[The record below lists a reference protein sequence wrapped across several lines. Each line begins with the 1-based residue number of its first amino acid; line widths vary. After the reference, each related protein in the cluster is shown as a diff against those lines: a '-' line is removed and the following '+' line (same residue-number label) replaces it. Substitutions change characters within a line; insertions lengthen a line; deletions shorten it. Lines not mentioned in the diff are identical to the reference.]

1 MASEHITADMIEG
14 SEFPHLAVK
23 YKVQGVPKTIINE
36 THDIVGAQPEAEV
49 AKKILEAIG
58 KQDQETG

>member
-23 YKVQGVPKTIINE
+23 YEVQGVPKTVINE
-36 THDIVGAQPEAEV
+36 THDIVGAQTEAEF
-49 AKKILEAIG
+49 AKKVLEAIG
-58 KQDQETG
+58 KQDQEAG